1 MVINLSND
9 YRSRNRESTTTT
21 TVNIF
26 FLLFFLFDYVFV
38 SWTLLVEG
46 GSSLMVGMM
55 GGGCI
60 MLCNRILHYNYTLDK
75 ILLHAQWE
83 AQIHV
88 QGGTGSYHHTPCSGY
103 SGFELL
109 LVLPSRHLFLRKVS
123 NSIGVFFYLSQTVKQ
138 RNYFLV

>member
-1 MVINLSND
+1 MSIMVINLSND

-55 GGGCI
+55 GGGCT
-60 MLCNRILHYNYTLDK
+60 MLFNRILH
-75 ILLHAQWE
+75 
-83 AQIHV
+83 QIRD
-88 QGGTGSYHHTPCSGY
+88 Y
-103 SGFELL
+103 SVCWL
-109 LVLPSRHLFLRKVS
+109 
-123 NSIGVFFYLSQTVKQ
+123 IDI
-138 RNYFLV
+138 